1 MRLSAKTWVIFGMIL
16 LVLGAGYLRW
26 GNLARERQ
34 LGLMGTDLSSNS
46 GAGAVHIPSLGGAG
60 PRLLT
65 QLNQTTRHANT
76 AHPEVTNGY
85 WEPLPEDPQHPHR
98 IRNTAVRLNEL
109 ARLDHAILLNNALI
123 DTSSRRPLDIPE
135 HLQAPARTRSYLVQ
149 TDTTF
154 DKVVPPAL
162 LEQLE
167 ATKVSYIPNNTWL
180 VRMDPDVVAS
190 LENTQGVRAVVPYAP
205 YFKISESLIPL
216 AKEQEA
222 LKTGTLLS
230 LTVFP
235 DESDAALQVLE
246 DLQIPVVN
254 KSTSPFG
261 DQYVVGTTPDSLVP
275 LAALDLVQW
284 VEPWYPRA
292 FASDLARVRVGV
304 DTDATNITNDNHH
317 GLTGKGVIINVND
330 TGIDGTHPDLVGR
343 VISLDNPSTIP
354 VRPTPDPDAPMVA
367 SIAFS
372 AFTDPHGHGT
382 HVAGIIASS
391 GENSPV
397 VTNIINS
404 ATNANFHGMAPES
417 ELFSLRVDLIS
428 GPLES
433 DEILQTE
440 AATFN
445 YITQGMTNAMISNNS
460 WRYPDS
466 QEYGLAAASYDA
478 AVRDALPL
486 EEGDQ
491 SMVYVFAAGN
501 AGNGGRDGTGGSS
514 GSIESPA
521 TAKNVI
527 TVGAVEHLRYITNEV
542 ISGYV
547 DQVVTNET
555 GIVETN
561 QIPVMEKV
569 FLPDTDSA
577 TEVASFSSR
586 GNVGIGIEGEGGR
599 FKPDVV
605 APGTFVV
612 STRSKDWESPGQLFS
627 TNLSTRV
634 GISVNPGDIYPTLLF
649 IPNDGVRVELRI
661 VPNEDVPIE
670 LPDLP
675 LYVSQAGFATTN
687 DFAGY
692 NEIALTPDAE
702 EPLTLTPGSIYYFGI
717 GNESETTVAFDLE
730 TRLMTE
736 EEPEGYFAGLKE
748 LNDGL
753 EPHYRMESGTSMAA
767 PVVSGMLG
775 LMQQHL
781 TENGYSPSP
790 ALLKALLINGARSSG
805 TVYDFQIDPL
815 INYQGWGLP
824 NLNNSLPSRFLEE
837 TDNKSSS
844 VQFFDQDPD
853 LALATGDVRSW
864 DLNVSTNGA
873 RAFPMRVTL
882 VWTDPPG
889 NPAAGIK
896 LVNDLDLVVSNTV
909 SGDVYFGNDFAQSTR
924 FTRLSTTNTT
934 STATNLVSQADIVN
948 NVENVYINGPLS
960 TNYVVSVIG
969 RRVNVNT
976 VFDHPDGV
984 VQDFALVISSGDDSD
999 LEAPFE
1005 IEEAETPL
1013 ASTLPPVIS
1022 ITNGIPRLED
1032 RVGANSPLLGTTNGL
1047 VGQWQFYMFTNSL
1060 PSTNDVGF
1068 TNGPNVA
1075 FVTFLPPNLSRPR
1088 TSEADIDLFV
1098 SRDAGLLDLNP
1109 GAIAASNK
1117 SLNQGGTEVVLLEN
1131 QPLGDDVVYYVG
1143 VKSEDHQGGQ
1153 YAFVGL
1159 SQEEPFDFTDANGN
1173 RVFRG
1178 IPLNQGIIPDGTP
1191 ASPGAGLGIAI
1202 GNPLNGLAVQ
1212 SVVVEEIISHQNIGD
1227 LLGSITHNGISAVL
1241 NNHTLFSPQ
1250 GSATFLNEVYDDF
1263 GFYPN
1268 SIPSDGPGNLINFI
1282 GENGV
1287 GVWLMTMVD
1296 NSFGHT
1302 GTLTSFNVV
1311 ATPNQLLDDSG
1322 VVSTVQGES
1331 FVYFFVEVPA
1341 DASALTANLTEFD
1354 LPLDLYLRHE
1364 ELPTQ
1369 TLYDKRTLGLAGDQ
1383 VISTTITTRD
1393 IPPLNAGR
1401 YFIGIYNPNPG
1412 PVDFRLTYDVERNL
1426 VIDSEQPFFAGEKEV
1441 PIIDFGMTD
1450 SEVYV
1455 PDDRPISEAKVG
1467 IRLDH
1472 PRLSDLSLHLVSP
1485 TGTRLLLMEHR
1496 GRNNETGLGSG
1507 IGNELVYGGFSDN
1520 LEDADTLIKYAQG
1533 PFTTNANFLDLSIS
1547 GFEEADLGNY
1557 LEGETITADADGNEW
1572 DVVFG
1577 RARVL
1582 GGNGSYEGNRYLD
1595 IFSSRIALTIP
1606 TPATQKYDL
1615 FYASRSIAGR
1625 GSPVGGVY
1633 LDGRRAQIVDGSL
1646 AWQRNTPL
1654 RFRPV
1659 NDETLLE
1666 FTFLGGRPSMFVDD
1680 ISLSYAPAVKYYFP
1694 EEPLEALKG
1703 ESAVGDWHL
1712 EVRDTREGA
1721 MSPQPILYDWQLL
1734 LSLANTNVPAETL
1747 RNGQCFASTLEPD
1760 EVHYFIVDV
1769 PRAATMATNWLSGGG
1784 DLEMW
1789 FDNAGVPTG
1798 EMPPDVTPPINYNG
1812 DGDGEGMLLSL
1823 EGMTFFDSAT
1833 NELGTL
1839 PDPVLQPG
1847 QRYYLAVAN
1856 NHSDTLQEYELCLQF
1871 DADDIQV
1878 ITLTNLIAFTNQIPF
1893 TEDLEMQYY
1902 RYRAG
1907 SNVAQLDFELEPLNG
1922 DVNMVEKYGLP
1933 LPTLAVFDQHSE
1945 LPGLQIDQ
1953 LLVTNRPPANIL
1965 PGTYYIGVYNAEPN
1979 QTDVDYTIKVTE
1991 TTLPYN
1997 IIRLTDGEPVEFTV
2011 GDNFVSD
2018 DAEVENYFL
2027 FDVVST
2033 NAATAR
2039 FEILNADGD
2048 AQFLLKQEEL
2058 PTQIDSDR
2066 SSMVLGDRPG
2076 SGKILVHTN
2085 DVLPSVSGRWFM
2097 SVLNQQTEDL
2107 NFTIRASLEVDT
2119 PWVTT
2124 LTNQLWM
2131 TNTVAIKQ
2139 DGFSEEID
2147 YYRFVVDPAAEEVE
2161 FVVDPIIGGNDSNM
2175 DLILKKGSIPTLVD
2189 FDLSSENDGSEIER
2203 ITLDST
2209 TTIPVSGGEW
2219 FLAVINREISDEVT
2233 YRVRASQVVDFA
2245 PIPLEDGVWFT
2256 NIISGNLP
2264 GAPTVPTIY
2273 YFDVD
2278 EKAVDTTFT
2287 LSNLEGGLNGNI
2299 ALLLKFEAAPS
2310 LNDFD
2315 AASVNAGTVD
2325 EIIFLDK
2332 TSAPILQEGRWYL
2345 AVINRGTTDV
2355 DYRIMADQ
2363 NLEAAETII
2372 EVPSEILFQGNQ
2384 ICVSWESEVGQTY
2397 WVEGKVLE
2405 ADPVWD
2411 GLAGPIVA
2419 TDVISEQCFDFPI
2432 EHQIFRVVIRI
2443 EQEPPGPPVPYI
2455 DPVVALKGNEICLTW
2470 DAEIDQRYSIQGRA
2484 SLTDVDW
2491 TEMDQ
2496 VIAGM
2501 AAMEYCLDVNTP
2513 FRYFRVE
2520 PIDGPVTPAPTTIDP
2535 VLALVDNQLCLTWSS
2550 EVNRNYIVQGKET
2563 LATGTWDDVTTVLA
2577 TADSTTYCV
2586 ALDTP
2591 YQYFRIVAGELGEP
2605 PVLGPYVDV
2614 TLRLGENQVCLDWVS
2629 EAGRSYQIEGS
2640 TSLDAADWSVVETV
2654 NASGDATSYCVDLP
2668 SEYQFL
2674 RVRAGDMV
2682 EPPPVVNEDVF
2693 IDAVLSL
2700 QDNQIC
2706 LEWPSQAGDVFTI
2719 EAKSGL
2725 QDAAWEEVQQVVA
2738 TGNTTSYC
2746 VDLPTAYRFFRVRVG
2761 GDGVIPPDNEEVVGY
2776 TDPSLTLD
2784 GSGQLCLDW
2793 ASTSGSLYIVQ
2804 GVEVLGSSDWKD
2816 IERVTADQNSSQYC
2830 LSLPTVYRSFRI
2842 AELASSTD
2850 PNPQPEPTVSAY
2862 IDPVLAVSDNQVC
2875 LTWQPVDG
2883 KSYQVQGLSG
2893 IQSDQ
2898 WEVLESLAPSS
2909 DPLSHCIVLPSSHQF
2924 YRIAVLDSDANGG
2937 NQGGQGSGNA
2947 TPATI
2952 DSVTLENGQVKVR
2965 WTGVLGM
2972 AYRVSYADALTGPW
2986 VEIPETVSS
2995 GTESFEFSDDGT
3007 LTGGLHSP
3015 RFYRVEQLSTP

>member
-16 LVLGAGYLRW
+16 LVLGAGYMRW

-34 LGLMGTDLSSNS
+34 LALMGSDLSLNS
-46 GAGAVHIPSLGGAG
+46 EGGAVHIPSLGGAG

-65 QLNQTTRHANT
+65 QLNQTTRYANT

-123 DTSSRRPLDIPE
+123 DTSSRRPLGIPE

-149 TDTTF
+149 TDKAF
-154 DKVVPPAL
+154 DQVVSPEL
-162 LEQLE
+162 LENLE

-180 VRMDPDVVAS
+180 VRMDPDVVAE
-190 LENTQGVRAVVPYAP
+190 LERTRGVRAVVPYAP
-205 YFKISESLIPL
+205 YFKISESLIST
-216 AKEQEA
+216 AKEQET
-222 LKTGTLLS
+222 LKPGTMLS

-235 DESDAALQVLE
+235 DESDAALEVLQ
-246 DLQIPVVN
+246 DLQVPVIS
-254 KSTSPFG
+254 KSSSPFG

-275 LAALDLVQW
+275 LAVMDLVQW

-292 FASDLARVRVGV
+292 FATDLARVRVGV

-330 TGIDGTHPDLVGR
+330 TGIDGTHPDLTGR
-343 VISLDNPSTIP
+343 VISPDNPASL
-354 VRPTPDPDAPMVA
+354 RPPAVPDPNAPLVA

-372 AFTDPHGHGT
+372 AHTDPNGHGT

-445 YITQGMTNAMISNNS
+445 YITRGMTNAMISNNS

-501 AGNGGRDGTGGSS
+501 AGNGERDGTGGSS

-649 IPNDGVRVELRI
+649 IPNDGVRVELKI

-730 TRLMTE
+730 TRVMTE

-781 TENGYSPSP
+781 TENGHSPSP

-924 FTRLSTTNTT
+924 FTRLSTTNST

-1005 IEEAETPL
+1005 IEETETPL

-1109 GAIAASNK
+1109 GAIAGASK

-1212 SVVVEEIISHQNIGD
+1212 SVVVEETISHQNIGD

-1250 GSATFLNEVYDDF
+1250 GSPTFLNEVYDDF

-1302 GTLTSFNVV
+1302 GTLTAFNVV

-1383 VISTTITTRD
+1383 IISTTITTRD

-1412 PVDFRLTYDVERNL
+1412 PVDFRLTYELERNL
-1426 VIDSEQPFFAGEKEV
+1426 VIDAEQPFFAGEKEV
-1441 PIIDFGMTD
+1441 PITDFALTD
-1450 SEVYV
+1450 SLVYV

-1485 TGTRLLLMEHR
+1485 QGTRLLLMEHR

-1520 LEDADTLIKYAQG
+1520 PEDADTLIKYAQG

-1547 GFEEADLGNY
+1547 GFEQADLGNY
-1557 LEGETITADADGNEW
+1557 LEGETIPADADGNEW
-1572 DVVFG
+1572 EIVFG

-1582 GGNGSYEGNRYLD
+1582 GGNGSFEGNRYLD
-1595 IFSSRIALTIP
+1595 IFSSRIAMTIP
-1606 TPATQKYDL
+1606 TPVGQKYDL

-1654 RFRPV
+1654 RFRPA

-1666 FTFLGGRPSMFVDD
+1666 LTFLGGRPSMFVDD

-1694 EEPLEALKG
+1694 EEPLESLKG

-1721 MSPQPILYDWQLL
+1721 ITPQPILYDWQLL
-1734 LSLANTNVPAETL
+1734 LSLANTNVQAETL

-1760 EVHYFIVDV
+1760 EVHYFVVEV
-1769 PRAATMATNWLSGGG
+1769 PRVATMATNWLSGTG

-1812 DGDGEGMLLSL
+1812 DGDGEGMVISL
-1823 EGMTFFDSAT
+1823 EGMTFFDPAT
-1833 NELGTL
+1833 NQLGTL
-1839 PDPVLQPG
+1839 PEPVLQPG

-1878 ITLTNLIAFTNQIPF
+1878 ITLTNMIAFTNQIPF
-1893 TEDLEMQYY
+1893 TDDLEMQYY
-1902 RYRAG
+1902 RYPAG
-1907 SNVAQLDFELEPLNG
+1907 SNVAQLNFELEPLNG
-1922 DVNMVEKYGLP
+1922 DVNMVEKHGLP
-1933 LPTLAVFDQHSE
+1933 LPTIRVFDQHSE

-1953 LLVTNRPPANIL
+1953 ILITNRPPANIL
-1965 PGTYYIGVYNAEPN
+1965 PGSYYIGVYNAEPN

-1997 IIRLTDGEPVEFTV
+1997 IIRLADGESIEFTV

-2058 PTQIDSDR
+2058 PTQIDNDR
-2066 SSMVLGDRPG
+2066 SSTVIGDRPG

-2097 SVLNQQTEDL
+2097 SVLNQRTEDL
-2107 NFTIRASLEVDT
+2107 NFTIRASLEVDA

-2139 DGFSEEID
+2139 DGFPEEMD

-2161 FVVDPIIGGNDSNM
+2161 FVVEPIMGGDDANV
-2175 DLILKKGSIPTLVD
+2175 DLILKKGSIPTLA
-2189 FDLSSENDGSEIER
+2189 DLDVSSENGGSEIER
-2203 ITLDST
+2203 ITLDASSA
-2209 TTIPVSGGEW
+2209 IPVSGGEW
-2219 FLAVINREISDEVT
+2219 FMAVVNRETSDEVT
-2233 YRVRASQVVDFA
+2233 YRVRASQAVDFA
-2245 PIPLEDGVWFT
+2245 PIPLENGVWFT
-2256 NIISGNLP
+2256 NVITGNPP
-2264 GAPTVPTIY
+2264 GAPTVPVLY

-2278 EKAVDTTFT
+2278 QNAVDTTFT

-2299 ALLLKFEAAPS
+2299 DLLVKFDSAPTLS
-2310 LNDFD
+2310 DFD
-2315 AASVNAGTVD
+2315 TASVNAGIVD
-2325 EIIFLDK
+2325 EIVVLTK
-2332 TSAPILQEGRWYL
+2332 NSSPALQSGRWYL
-2345 AVINRGTTDV
+2345 AVINRGITDV
-2355 DYRIMADQ
+2355 DYRIK
-2363 NLEAAETII
+2363 AEQQVEIVEDVI
-2372 EVPSEILFQGNQ
+2372 EVPSDILFQGNQ

-2419 TDVISEQCFDFPI
+2419 TDILSEQCFDFPI
-2432 EHQIFRVVIRI
+2432 EHQIFRVVIRTK
-2443 EQEPPGPPVPYI
+2443 QEPPEPPVFYI
-2455 DPVVALKGNEICLTW
+2455 DPVVALKGNQICLSW
-2470 DAEIDQRYSIQGRA
+2470 DATVGQRYSIQGRT

-2491 TEMDQ
+2491 TEIEQ
-2496 VIAGM
+2496 AL
-2501 AAMEYCLDVNTP
+2501 AAMEVMEYCIDVNTP
-2513 FRYFRVE
+2513 FRYFRIE
-2520 PIDGPVTPAPTTIDP
+2520 PVDGPVPPVPTTIDP
-2535 VLALVDNQLCLTWSS
+2535 VLALVDNQLCLTWVS
-2550 EVNRNYIVQGKET
+2550 EVNRNYTVQGKQT
-2563 LATGTWDDVTTVLA
+2563 LSAGDWDDVASVLA
-2577 TADSTTYCV
+2577 AAESTVYCV
-2586 ALDTP
+2586 AIDTP
-2591 YQYFRIVAGELGEP
+2591 YQYFRIIAGEQGEP
-2605 PVLGPYVDV
+2605 PALGPFVDV
-2614 TLRLGENQVCLDWVS
+2614 ALRLAGGQICLDWVS
-2629 EAGRSYQIEGS
+2629 EAGRSYQIEGVV
-2640 TSLDAADWSVVETV
+2640 SLDASEWTVIETV
-2654 NASGDATSYCVDLP
+2654 TADAGATSYCIDLP
-2668 SEYQFL
+2668 SEYRFL
-2674 RVRAGDMV
+2674 RVRAGDNS
-2682 EPPPVVNEDVF
+2682 EPPPVDGDVF

-2700 QDNQIC
+2700 VDDQIC
-2706 LEWPSQAGDVFTI
+2706 LEWSSQAGDVFTI
-2719 EAKSGL
+2719 EARSGL
-2725 QDAAWEEVQQVVA
+2725 LDVAWEEVEQVVA
-2738 TGNTTSYC
+2738 VGETTRFC
-2746 VDLPTAYRFFRVRVG
+2746 ADLPTVHRFFRVRVG
-2761 GDGVIPPDNEEVVGY
+2761 GVVTPPDNQEVVGFL
-2776 TDPSLTLD
+2776 DPTLALD
-2784 GSGQLCLDW
+2784 NTGQLCLGW
-2793 ASTSGSLYIVQ
+2793 SSTPGSAYLVQ

-2816 IERVTADQNSSQYC
+2816 IERVTADQVDTRYC
-2830 LSLPTVYRSFRI
+2830 LGLPTVYRSFRI
-2842 AELASSTD
+2842 AELADSPD
-2850 PNPQPEPTVSAY
+2850 PGLEPEPSVSSY
-2862 IDPVLAVSDNQVC
+2862 IDPVLAVSDNQIC
-2875 LTWQPVDG
+2875 LTWQPVEG
-2883 KSYQVQGLSG
+2883 KSYQVQGLFD

-2898 WEVLESLAPSS
+2898 WEVIDSLAASVDS
-2909 DPLSHCIVLPSSHQF
+2909 LTHCIALPSSHQF
-2924 YRIAVLDSDANGG
+2924 YRIALVDGVVAGD
-2937 NQGGQGSGNA
+2937 GQGVGGDVI
-2947 TPATI
+2947 PATI
-2952 DSVTLENGQVKVR
+2952 DSVTLENGQVKVK
-2965 WTGVLGM
+2965 WTGVSGM
-2972 AYRVSYADALTGPW
+2972 AYRVSFADALVGPW
-2986 VEIPETVSS
+2986 LEIPETVSS
-2995 GTESFEFSDDGT
+2995 GTNSFEFSDDGS
-3007 LTGGLHSP
+3007 LTGGLQSP
-3015 RFYRVEQLSTP
+3015 RFYRVEQLPTP